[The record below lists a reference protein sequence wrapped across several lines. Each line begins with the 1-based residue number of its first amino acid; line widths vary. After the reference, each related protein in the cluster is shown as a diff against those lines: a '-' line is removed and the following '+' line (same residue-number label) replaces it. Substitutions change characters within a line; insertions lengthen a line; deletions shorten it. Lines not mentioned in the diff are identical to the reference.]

1 MRQYDTMMDPPIEEL
16 LGRVDSK
23 FALVTLASRRAR
35 SINSYFGHLGESL
48 GAAIPPQVESGA
60 RKPLSIS
67 FAEIA
72 ADKITYERIDPEE
85 LAAAEAAAA
94 ADAEA
99 FAAAASDDTP
109 DAG

>member
-1 MRQYDTMMDPPIEEL
+1 MRSYDTMMDPPIENL
-16 LGRVDSK
+16 LDKVDSK

-35 SINSYFGHLGESL
+35 QINSYFNHLGEGL
-48 GAAIPPQVESGA
+48 GAAVPPQVESGA
-60 RKPLSIS
+60 RKPLSIG

-72 ADKITYERIDPEE
+72 SQKITYERIDPEE

-99 FAAAASDDTP
+99 AAA